1 MLDSLQPIG
10 YAITTIF
17 FMLSMTTILLRTY
30 TRGFIVKSFG
40 WDDWCMTIIL
50 LFNGGQLAILFY
62 FLLNGG
68 GL

>member
-40 WDDWCMTIIL
+40 WDDWCMATIL
-50 LFNGGQLAILFY
+50 LFNGGQLAILYY

>member
-17 FMLSMTTILLRTY
+17 FMLSTTTILLRTY

-40 WDDWCMTIIL
+40 WDDWCMTVIL
-50 LFNGGQLAILFY
+50 LFNGGQLAILYY